1 MLQTDPYMVPP
12 KVYVGDRA
20 NLVLPMPGLATDAK
34 ISIEHIPSSEELVIH
49 QVVLERRPSGSFL
62 TIEFSAYT
70 PGTLEMPPFEI
81 GGEIF
86 SGLKVEIS
94 SILSTDE
101 SGMVLS
107 SPALP
112 LALPGTSLLVYG
124 TISAAILLMLLAIWS
139 MVWGR
144 KRIRGWLAAWKRKRL
159 LVSMMATER
168 RLNKALARGVPRREI
183 LDVLSAEFRSFLSYL
198 TGENCSAMTAAEI
211 GLLKSKGEGIVMGGE
226 FLGRFFDNCDA
237 LRFSGHE
244 INDDETLA
252 MLGDL
257 KRFIQTLD
265 WSGREKAA

>member
-1 MLQTDPYMVPP
+1 MLQTDAYMVPP

-20 NLVLPMPGLATDAK
+20 SLVLPMPGLLADTK
-34 ISIEHIPSSEELVIH
+34 ISLEHIPFSEELVIH
-49 QVVLERRPSGSFL
+49 NVAFERRPSGSFL

-70 PGTLEMPPFEI
+70 PGTLELPPLEI
-81 GGEIF
+81 EGKIY

-107 SPALP
+107 SPAPP

-124 TISAAILLMLLAIWS
+124 TISAGILLMLLSIWS

-144 KRIRGWLAAWKRKRL
+144 KRIKGWLAAWKRKHL

-168 RLNKALARGVPRREI
+168 RLQKALAKGVPRREI
-183 LDVLSAEFRSFLSYL
+183 LDVLSVEFRNFLTQLS
-198 TGENCSAMTAAEI
+198 GENCRAMTAAEI
-211 GLLKSKGEGIVMGGE
+211 GLLKTLGENIVTDGK
-226 FLGRFFDNCDA
+226 FLGRFFNTCDT

-244 INDDETLA
+244 INGDETLA

-257 KRFIQTLD
+257 KSFIQTLNKQ
-265 WSGREKAA
+265 EKAA